1 MREVLACIVENHPG
15 VLSHL
20 AGLFASRGYNIE
32 SLTVGV
38 TENPHYSRVTMVCY
52 GDEQILEQIRKQLGK
67 LIDVVKVINLSASEC
82 VEREL
87 LLLKVNAPGPKRAE
101 IMEVTEVF
109 RGKVVDIG
117 NRELTIEVSGKQEK
131 IDAFIDLMKTY
142 GIKETAR
149 TGVVAIAR
157 SQKYTLHSPASAK
170 AND

>member
-15 VLSHL
+15 VLSHM

-38 TENPHYSRVTMVCY
+38 TEGPRYSRVTIVCY

-67 LIDVVKVINLSASEC
+67 LIDVIKVINLSSSEC

-87 LLLKVNAPGPKRAE
+87 VLLKVNAPGSKRAE
-101 IMEVTEVF
+101 IMEITDVF

-117 NRELTIEVSGKQEK
+117 QRELTIEVSGKQEK
-131 IDAFIDLMKTY
+131 IEAFMDLMRTY
-142 GIKETAR
+142 GIKEVAR

-157 SQKYTLHSPASAK
+157 AQRYLVGKGGGPKS
-170 AND
+170 D